1 VVCFGKQ
8 NIMQNTKNGVLI
20 FRQKKTGTRLEI
32 PVHRELAKIIAAS
45 STGDLTLLVTNRGRA
60 FSGNGFN
67 DAFRDW
73 CNEAGLPTTCVFHG
87 LRKAALTRLAEAG
100 CTVHEIQ
107 AISGHKNLK
116 EVEHYTRAVD
126 QARLARAAME
136 RMGNESVKND
146 FAEVSKGV
154 ERTTEKSRVRI
165 IIRSSRASPANRRSV
180 RPIRPVR
187 W

>member
-1 VVCFGKQ
+1 
-8 NIMQNTKNGVLI
+8 MQNTKNGVLI

-60 FSGNGFN
+60 FSGNGLN

-73 CNEAGLPTTCVFHG
+73 CNEAGLATTCKFHG

-100 CTVHEIQ
+100 CSVHEIQ

-136 RMGNESVKND
+136 RIGNNGVKTD
-146 FAEVSKGV
+146 FAEVSKPLKGLP
-154 ERTTEKSRVRI
+154 KK
-165 IIRSSRASPANRRSV
+165 AG
-180 RPIRPVR
+180 
-187 W
+187 